1 MDKIEQAKAI
11 LREAGFFVDNL
22 WHIDDVKNNHEC
34 TDDEAY
40 DILEQAL
47 TSDWITE
54 QIFSEIDDTT
64 KI

>member
-1 MDKIEQAKAI
+1 MDKIKQAKAI
-11 LREAGFFVDNL
+11 LKEAGYFVDNL
-22 WHIDDVKNNHEC
+22 WHIGDVKNNHEC

-54 QIFSEIDDTT
+54 QIFKEIDDTT